1 MNILFSPW
9 SEYCIYPGE
18 EDEWPM
24 IWHPR
29 GPRPRGP
36 IFPGQS
42 CFMPRGFG
50 DLSRCLILNQFFKKF
65 NFSRHI
71 MYLRKTR
78 AESFFQKI
86 LWILLYAKL
95 LCISG
100 SCGRPCN
107 SILYIRR
114 KLYDKSFLLKHFYYK
129 AHLQSLIC
137 SQQRNHRRNIFPY
150 KFQIA
155 WDWHLDAIMP
165 AASCLYDK

>member
-1 MNILFSPW
+1 MAK
-9 SEYCIYPGE
+9 
-18 EDEWPM
+18 
-24 IWHPR
+24 

-65 NFSRHI
+65 NFSPPPHNV
-71 MYLRKTR
+71 YLRKTWTVSHFSR
-78 AESFFQKI
+78 KSSEFYCMQNY
-86 LWILLYAKL
+86 YA
-95 LCISG
+95 SPVPVDG
-100 SCGRPCN
+100 HVT
-107 SILYIRR
+107 LYIRR

-155 WDWHLDAIMP
+155 
-165 AASCLYDK
+165 

>member
-9 SEYCIYPGE
+9 SEYCIYQGE
-18 EDEWPM
+18 EDEWPRV
-24 IWHPR
+24 PDLAVQ
-29 GPRPRGP
+29 
-36 IFPGQS
+36 FSPGNPVL
-42 CFMPRGFG
+42 CRG
-50 DLSRCLILNQFFKKF
+50 DLGICLAAWYWI
-65 NFSRHI
+65 NFSKNSISRADHI

-78 AESFFQKI
+78 TVSHFSRKSSEFYCMQNY
-86 LWILLYAKL
+86 YA
-95 LCISG
+95 SPVPVDG
-100 SCGRPCN
+100 HVT
-107 SILYIRR
+107 LYIRR